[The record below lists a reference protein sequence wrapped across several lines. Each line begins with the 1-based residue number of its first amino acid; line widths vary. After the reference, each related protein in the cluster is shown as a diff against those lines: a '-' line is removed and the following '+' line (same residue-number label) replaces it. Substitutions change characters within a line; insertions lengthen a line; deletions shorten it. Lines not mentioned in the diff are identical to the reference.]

1 MSLGGYI
8 VEYDFPYR
16 DLIIVNETAEEIKF
30 EIPVFDG
37 SYIEEYEKLGL
48 KVIPV
53 SEHDSYLNLYKKG
66 DDDVASLTPLSEV
79 IVIPVSVTSETE
91 PLSADL
97 FHAEKS
103 TRLSNVT

>member
-1 MSLGGYI
+1 MIIEIVLIEFFKFNCGDLMKFVIRPYHIMSLGGYI

-16 DLIIVNETAEEIKF
+16 DLIIVNETPEEIKF

-53 SEHDSYLNLYKKG
+53 SEHDSYLNLYKK
-66 DDDVASLTPLSEV
+66 A
-79 IVIPVSVTSETE
+79 
-91 PLSADL
+91 
-97 FHAEKS
+97 HAELDALKAK
-103 TRLSNVT
+103 LD